1 MKLKRLLIEREY
13 YGENKGKLIAK
24 ISVVDDKSEI
34 SLQLSPDASLRMVQC
49 CLDELVH
56 ATELGAAELKNRL
69 LSLTNN
75 LLA

>member
-13 YGENKGKLIAK
+13 YGENKGKLTAK
-24 ISVVDDKSEI
+24 ITVDDDKSEI
-34 SLQLSPDASLRMVQC
+34 SLLLTPDASLRMVQC

-69 LSLTNN
+69 LSLTSN